1 MFDIKQIMMPRAVED
16 VEAIMDYTQ
25 ANKLKVDGSNTLQLR
40 IIQSMLVDSIKSYH
54 KRKGFFSFAIYKLS
68 PKYKLRWVRKNLSL
82 PELMDAFNYLKVID
96 GLNEDGEK
104 KKSI

>member
-54 KRKGFFSFAIYKLS
+54 KKKGFFSFAIYKLS
-68 PKYKLRWVRKNLSL
+68 PKYKLRWVRKNLSVK
-82 PELMDAFNYLKVID
+82 ELLNLWEYLQQIEN
-96 GLNEDGEK
+96 NETTEK
-104 KKSI
+104 KKLI